1 MIITQHTIRMHPTSP
16 PSTTAVEDALE
27 YDFCEKPITPI
38 PTTMPASATIPASSL
53 AVHRSELSLSLRC
66 KIRALRSAALWPFRK
81 IGKEFGV
88 PLSTVYSICQQ
99 PFTPARPRMGRPLI
113 LTKPIRLQL
122 IATATSSQANR
133 RKPLM
138 QIAED
143 IGITVNPRTLR
154 KTFADAGYHR
164 RVARVKP
171 FLSPAAKI
179 KRMNWADNLRG
190 WEVAD
195 YQKIIWT
202 DECAFN
208 VGGFAGNTWVTRL
221 PEEEYVEDCLVPKFR
236 KLQTI
241 MVWGCIYGKQQS
253 FNSVTFTN
261 YFQATLKDPWY
272 FGIKKNGE
280 IRSTVLDIV
289 KISLDHTSTHFGSK
303 NLKFWIMSTS
313 CMMEHHRT
321 VPNSPQMFWK
331 S

>member
-1 MIITQHTIRMHPTSP
+1 
-16 PSTTAVEDALE
+16 
-27 YDFCEKPITPI
+27 
-38 PTTMPASATIPASSL
+38 MPAPATIPASSL

-81 IGKEFGV
+81 IGKELGV

-99 PFTPARPRMGRPLI
+99 PFTPVRPRMGRPLI

-138 QIAED
+138 QIAEE

-190 WEVAD
+190 WDVAD

-241 MVWGCIYGKQQS
+241 MVWGCIYGNTKGPLVFWDKKEWGNTINGPGYCQNIVRPYLYPFWQQKS
-253 FNSVTFTN
+253 
-261 YFQATLKDPWY
+261 Q
-272 FGIKKNGE
+272 
-280 IRSTVLDIV
+280 VLDYVYIMHDGAPPHRAKFTTNV
-289 KISLDHTSTHFGSK
+289 LEELGARTPKCTTNISLRAAIEEEWNAISPEEIASLINTLPERVEAVRAVRGGHTK
-303 NLKFWIMSTS
+303 Y
-313 CMMEHHRT
+313 
-321 VPNSPQMFWK
+321 
-331 S
+331 